1 MEIRLSRRAEYTFLD
16 NLKRGRHRWLRLTP
30 AYSAR
35 LVAER
40 LQHYPSSTRVL
51 DPFGGTGTTAL
62 LAAQMGYPA
71 TLVEINPFLVWL
83 SRAKTRLYTPE
94 ATYRSTAC
102 LCL

>member
-1 MEIRLSRRAEYTFLD
+1 MEAKLTRRAEYTFLD

-51 DPFGGTGTTAL
+51 Y
-62 LAAQMGYPA
+62 Q
-71 TLVEINPFLVWL
+71 
-83 SRAKTRLYTPE
+83 SRGHSLQKQARLKTPPP
-94 ATYRSTAC
+94 
-102 LCL
+102 